1 MGMPC
6 EVNSILKLKPSQGY
20 PESLELSKQYQG
32 SKEDYRIIPVDVPIP
47 LVNEHWVAYA
57 DSGSVT
63 HAGVGFHASTQPTFI
78 LYLIPPTYLSM
89 NLIIF
94 SENSSLGKNSYFC
107 YT

>member
-1 MGMPC
+1 MPC

-57 DSGSVT
+57 DVIIEKLVWENRQT
-63 HAGVGFHASTQPTFI
+63 TVLFRIDRIYPVPFI
-78 LYLIPPTYLSM
+78 VKETG
-89 NLIIF
+89 N
-94 SENSSLGKNSYFC
+94 
-107 YT
+107 